1 MELEIKDY
9 QILRRLGHGK
19 FGEVF
24 LAKPVDSD
32 FNVAIKVLRKK
43 DIVDEHDQRRIRTE
57 MGILRQT

>member
-1 MELEIKDY
+1 MEQEIKDY

-32 FNVAIKVLRKK
+32 FNVAIKVLRK
-43 DIVDEHDQRRIRTE
+43 
-57 MGILRQT
+57 